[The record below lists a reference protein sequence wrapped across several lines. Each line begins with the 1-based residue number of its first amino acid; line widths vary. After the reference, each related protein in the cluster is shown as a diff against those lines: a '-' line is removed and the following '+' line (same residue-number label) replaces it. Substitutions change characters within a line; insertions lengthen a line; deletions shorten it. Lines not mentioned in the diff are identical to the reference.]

1 MKVLAGSVSLEASLL
16 GLRMA
21 VFLLSPHQVV
31 PLVSKGSRPPGIEPT
46 PTGLIFNLIT
56 SAKALSAHSSSHIPI
71 LGIGTSTYGFGGDVI
86 QPTGPVH

>member
-21 VFLLSPHQVV
+21 VLLSPHQVV

-56 SAKALSAHSSSHIPI
+56 SVKALSAHSSSHIARYWG
-71 LGIGTSTYGFGGDVI
+71 LGLQHTDLGAT
-86 QPTGPVH
+86 